1 MKNYSLRSAEDMISL
16 AEEWGFLP
24 LFAGRIGGFS
34 VEEHTPAELWFTEQ
48 DGPWEWKGPAARSC
62 RLVYGK
68 FFGGKAGMVS
78 LEWLPDF
85 ANLRRD
91 GYDFDSRYEE
101 GLSSHKDKEI
111 VAALDSRGAMLSKH
125 LKALCNYKKGGNK
138 GFETVITRLQMQ
150 TYVVTR
156 DFVYMRDK
164 QGQPYGWGVA
174 EYDTPEHIL
183 GYDAVTAAYSREP
196 EESRRRIYEHL
207 SRLLPKAGEKELR
220 RLIG

>member
-1 MKNYSLRSAEDMISL
+1 MISL

-24 LFAGRIGGFS
+24 LFAGRLPGFS
-34 VEEHTPAELWFTEQ
+34 VEEHTPQSLWFTDQ
-48 DGPWEWKGPAARSC
+48 DGPWEWKGPAAQSR

-68 FFGGKAGMVS
+68 FFGGRAGMVS
-78 LEWLPDF
+78 LEWLPDL

-111 VAALDSRGAMLSKH
+111 ISALEARGPMLSKS

-150 TYVVTR
+150 TYVVVN

-164 QGQPYGWGVA
+164 NGRPYGWGVA
-174 EYDTPEHIL
+174 EYVTPENIL
-183 GYDAVTAAYSREP
+183 GYDAVTAAYSRDP
-196 EESRRRIYEHL
+196 EESRRRIFDHL
-207 SRLLPKAGEKELR
+207 RRLLPTADEKELR
-220 RLIG
+220 RFIG